1 MIEVLAEMQVSDV
14 KRGKTRELITEQH
27 QIPWPHE
34 MSPPE
39 LSNICLIRDW
49 RRNVGSLD
57 SELVLEAGSVLSI
70 EK

>member
-14 KRGKTRELITEQH
+14 KRGKTRELIIEQH